1 MFGNFHIVNN
11 SNLNVINPQ
20 ISLCWVV
27 VDSSVFIFGIK
38 VLFDGVGNSQEVVE
52 GSAVFG
58 VLVKVV
64 LEVFE

>member
-1 MFGNFHIVNN
+1 M
-11 SNLNVINPQ
+11 INPQ

-52 GSAVFG
+52 GSAGFG
-58 VLVKVV
+58 VLVEIV